1 MAIPSQLRK
10 LLAPAVLL
18 LIAAAPLAP
27 AAQPPACNNQGSE
40 QIAISAAQAGKIA
53 RGKFG
58 GKVID
63 VRTLKGKQ
71 GYIHR
76 VRLLQSSG
84 RVITV
89 HVDAATGRI
98 L

>member
-1 MAIPSQLRK
+1 MGIIHLLR
-10 LLAPAVLL
+10 LLITTLL
-18 LIAAAPLAP
+18 LSLLVAAPLAQ
-27 AAQPPACNNQGSE
+27 AQSAPSDGKRAEQGF
-40 QIAISAAQAGKIA
+40 ISQARAGKIA
-53 RGKFG
+53 SNKFG

-63 VRTLKGKQ
+63 VRTLKSKAGT
-71 GYIHR
+71 IHR

-89 HVDAATGRI
+89 HVDASSGRI

>member
-1 MAIPSQLRK
+1 MGIIHLLRTFI
-10 LLAPAVLL
+10 ATLL
-18 LIAAAPLAP
+18 LSLLVATPLVHAQSAPCDGKRAE
-27 AAQPPACNNQGSE
+27 QG
-40 QIAISAAQAGKIA
+40 AISQARAGKIA
-53 RGKFG
+53 SDKFG

-63 VRTLKGKQ
+63 VRTLKGNG

-89 HVDAATGRI
+89 HVDANSGRI